1 MTSRMRNTLP
11 FLILMLFCL
20 AAFPS
25 CGQETPQVQRS
36 AVLMDTV
43 ITIRASGEQAE
54 PAVEASMKRL
64 EELDRMLSEEYPGS
78 AVNEL
83 NKAAGREYVR
93 VPDEVWHILKISQKY
108 STLTDGAWDITLG
121 KPIALWGIGTDHP
134 RIPSDED
141 LDNARKSC
149 GWQHLT
155 LREEDQSVLLE
166 QEGMAIHFGGIA
178 KGYALDE
185 IQKIF
190 QAHGVENGLIDM
202 GASSLC
208 ALGKNE
214 KGTPWIIGIR
224 HPRSEK
230 SLLAKLPLTNQ
241 MLSTSGDYER
251 FFEEDGQRYHH
262 ILDPRT
268 CRPADNGL
276 TSVTVVISNSME
288 DAGMISDL
296 LSTAVFVMGPRIGK
310 DFLEQCPD
318 GISAELTTAD
328 GKIMTVHG
336 MKLQEISKDYRL

>member
-1 MTSRMRNTLP
+1 MRLKSRLLFP
-11 FLILMLFCL
+11 ILMLLFL
-20 AAFPS
+20 TLFS
-25 CGQETPQVQRS
+25 GCGQETPQVQRS

-54 PAVEASMKRL
+54 PAVEASMKRM
-64 EELDRMLSEEYPGS
+64 EELDRMLSEEYPDS

-83 NKAAGREYVR
+83 NRAAGREYVR
-93 VPDEVWHILKISQKY
+93 VPDEVWHILQLSRKY
-108 STLTDGAWDITLG
+108 SALTNGAWDITLG

-134 RIPSDED
+134 RIPLEEE
-141 LDNARKSC
+141 LENARKNC
-149 GWQHLT
+149 GWQRLK
-155 LREEDQSVLLE
+155 LREKDQSVLLE
-166 QEGMAIHFGGIA
+166 QEDMAIHFGGIA

-185 IQKIF
+185 IRKIF
-190 QAHGVENGLIDM
+190 KSYKIENGLIDM
-202 GASSLC
+202 GASSLY

-214 KGTPWIIGIR
+214 KGAPWMIGIR

-251 FFEEDGQRYHH
+251 FFEENGKRYHH

-276 TSVTVVISNSME
+276 TSVTVVISDSME
-288 DAGMISDL
+288 DAGIISDL
-296 LSTAVFVMGPRIGK
+296 LSTAVFVMGPRTGR

-318 GISAELTTAD
+318 IISAELTTSD

-336 MKLQEISKDYRL
+336 MKLQEISKDYH